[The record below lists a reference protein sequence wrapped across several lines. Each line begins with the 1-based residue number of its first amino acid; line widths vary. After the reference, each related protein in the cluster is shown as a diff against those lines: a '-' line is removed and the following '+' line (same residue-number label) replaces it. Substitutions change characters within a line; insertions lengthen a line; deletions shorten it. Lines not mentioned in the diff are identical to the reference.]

1 MGQAEQR
8 IIHDCYRR
16 KRPLPERIANA
27 PDLFTGLELIF
38 DAFIELNTTRQTG
51 WSPGPIPAWAIY
63 EHCDILGLTDDEIAD
78 MHCLIRKM
86 DQAFLTYMTRKSKD
100 SA

>member
-1 MGQAEQR
+1 MGKAEQR

-38 DAFIELNTTRQTG
+38 DAFIELNTTRQSG
-51 WSPGPIPAWAIY
+51 WGPGPIPSNAILD
-63 EHCDILGLTDDEIAD
+63 HCFYLGLNDDETVD
-78 MHCLIRKM
+78 MIYFIRKM
-86 DQAFLTYMTRKSKD
+86 DQAFLTYMTRKNKD

>member
-51 WSPGPIPAWAIY
+51 WSPGPIPVTAIY
-63 EHCDILGLTDDEIAD
+63 EHCFILDLTDDEIAD
-78 MHCLIRKM
+78 MHYLIRKM
-86 DQAFLTYMTRKSKD
+86 DQAFLTYMTKKSKD